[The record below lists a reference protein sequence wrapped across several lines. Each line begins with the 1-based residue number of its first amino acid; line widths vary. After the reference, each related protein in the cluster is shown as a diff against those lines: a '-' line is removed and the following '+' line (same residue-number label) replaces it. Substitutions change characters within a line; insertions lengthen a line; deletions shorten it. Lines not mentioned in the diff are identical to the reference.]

1 MALVKILIVTEWYL
15 KLVVEGQAAALAA
28 LGHDVRLLCR
38 SHALEFD
45 GNHDERR
52 AILDKLEAAGVGVIE
67 LPGRRYDPLSLP
79 AVLRARREIVAW
91 GPDVV
96 SAHQNTDLRLL
107 LAAHGPPIVYTLH
120 DPEPHP
126 GDKPRS
132 ARERVSEHLWIR
144 AADVIVLHSPTLEA
158 QLSGVAASK
167 PIRFVPHG
175 IDVQPVPLDPPA
187 EPTVLMFGRLEAYKG
202 VGDLVE
208 AMRLVW
214 ETRPDVRLVVA
225 GRGQA
230 VAEVPLD
237 PRIELIPRYLGE
249 HELRQLLARAS
260 VVALP
265 YRQASQ
271 SGVGLLSIAH
281 GVPVVV
287 TSVGAIA
294 ELASDPSFVVPPADP
309 AALASALDRAL
320 DSTTD
325 VRERVLAH
333 AHREF
338 GWCRVAELYLDVYRY
353 ATTRRPG
360 EAA

>member
-1 MALVKILIVTEWYL
+1 VKILIVTEWYL
-15 KLVVEGQAAALAA
+15 KLVVEGQAAALAT

-45 GNHDERR
+45 GNRDERR

-67 LPGRRYDPLSLP
+67 LPGRRYDPASLP
-79 AVLRARREIVAW
+79 AVLRARREIAAW
-91 GPDVV
+91 GPEVV
-96 SAHQNTDLRLL
+96 SAHQNTDPRLL
-107 LAAHGPPIVYTLH
+107 FAARGAPIVYTLH

-132 ARERVSEHLWIR
+132 ARERLAEHLWIR
-144 AADVIVLHSPTLEA
+144 AADVIVLHGPALRR
-158 QLSGVAASK
+158 QLTGLAASK

-175 IDVQPVPLDPPA
+175 IDVRPVPLDPPT

-214 ETRPDVRLVVA
+214 QTRPDVRLVIA
-225 GRGQA
+225 GQGQA
-230 VAEVPLD
+230 VSEVPAD
-237 PRIELIPRYLGE
+237 PRIELIPRYVRE
-249 HELRQLLARAS
+249 DELPALLARSS

-287 TSVGAIA
+287 TDVGAIP
-294 ELASDPSFVVPPADP
+294 ELAPDRRFVVPPADP
-309 AALASALDRAL
+309 DALASALNMAL
-320 DSTTD
+320 DSTVD
-325 VRERVLAH
+325 VRERFLAH
-333 AHREF
+333 ALGEF
-338 GWCRVAELYLDVYRY
+338 GWPRVAESYLDVYRW
-353 ATTRRPG
+353 AVTRRSG
-360 EAA
+360 AAA